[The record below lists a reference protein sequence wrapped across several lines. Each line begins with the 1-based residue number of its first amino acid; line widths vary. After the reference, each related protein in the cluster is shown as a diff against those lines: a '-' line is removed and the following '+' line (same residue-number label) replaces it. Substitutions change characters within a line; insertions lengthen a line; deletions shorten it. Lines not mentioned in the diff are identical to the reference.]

1 MRLLLNF
8 FYAQPVGHAIE
19 ALYFANGYH
28 AADPELEIHLA
39 LNAATPTELAL
50 LCPFVE
56 TTYAIRHPFLEACED
71 SDALVGVL
79 PREWD
84 WVVDDTRRHQ
94 PFQLELFAGMRD
106 YYAATDRRLV
116 ASQGRRPVSYPPPA
130 YKPHTP
136 LRLRLPPA
144 WGPWEDGI
152 AVMPAGSGDRALYPS
167 LTSWER
173 ILDALHDA
181 FPDRQIM
188 LVGRRGRDER
198 TSTSM
203 PSAELDA
210 LLAHP
215 SQPVDMVDEPLL
227 DQLAALEQCAL
238 FVAPHTGFGMAA
250 LAVGTPWLSISG
262 GRWFEFFFNHVPFR
276 SVIPDTSRFP
286 AYTTFEAPPVV
297 DDEGPRTASMTR
309 ERIAADLPRIVAAAG
324 ELLGGELSYERALD
338 EYFAALAAEIGAEA
352 IWSLDS
358 VHLRK

>member
-1 MRLLLNF
+1 
-8 FYAQPVGHAIE
+8 
-19 ALYFANGYH
+19 
-28 AADPELEIHLA
+28 
-39 LNAATPTELAL
+39 
-50 LCPFVE
+50 
-56 TTYAIRHPFLEACED
+56 
-71 SDALVGVL
+71 
-79 PREWD
+79 
-84 WVVDDTRRHQ
+84 
-94 PFQLELFAGMRD
+94 
-106 YYAATDRRLV
+106 
-116 ASQGRRPVSYPPPA
+116 
-130 YKPHTP
+130 
-136 LRLRLPPA
+136 
-144 WGPWEDGI
+144 
-152 AVMPAGSGDRALYPS
+152 
-167 LTSWER
+167 
-173 ILDALHDA
+173 
-181 FPDRQIM
+181 
-188 LVGRRGRDER
+188 
-198 TSTSM
+198 M